1 MAAFERRLLG
11 VELRAEGRRL
21 SGTVMN
27 YGDTSPS
34 HRERFEPRAL
44 RLAPAVP
51 LNLMHNP
58 LEAVAWHPDGGLRLE
73 HDDTALRMVA
83 DVPAIPAGDV
93 ALEMVRQGEANG
105 LSVEF
110 RAERERREGGRW
122 DGMRVIEVAE
132 LTGIGIVR
140 RPSYGKSH
148 VEARARSGR
157 TMRASIPTD
166 TSMDCACVDGGCSR
180 VQILSEAMDQMW
192 QETFTGATERI
203 ATAYLENQS
212 TPIASTS
219 RGTLRGRVTGV
230 GDYEVEMDI
239 PDSEAGRQLIA
250 AWDASGLVVR
260 PFVDQI
266 QAEVIDGVQHVSGGR
281 LRAFVATSTDQRE
294 GWPDPELMATPPDVL
309 EGGTGKRA
317 VRQSARG
324 RRVWL

>member
-1 MAAFERRLLG
+1 
-11 VELRAEGRRL
+11 
-21 SGTVMN
+21 MN

-58 LEAVAWHPDGGLRLE
+58 LQAVAWRPDGGLRLE

-93 ALEMVRQGEANG
+93 ALAMVREGEANG

-122 DGMRVIEVAE
+122 EGVRVIEAAE

-157 TMRASIPTD
+157 TLRASIPTD
-166 TSMDCACVDGGCSR
+166 TPMDCACVDGGCSMSKSCPKQWMKCGGKPLQVR
-180 VQILSEAMDQMW
+180 RNESQRPTW
-192 QETFTGATERI
+192 RI
-203 ATAYLENQS
+203 
-212 TPIASTS
+212 S
-219 RGTLRGRVTGV
+219 RR
-230 GDYEVEMDI
+230 
-239 PDSEAGRQLIA
+239 
-250 AWDASGLVVR
+250 
-260 PFVDQI
+260 
-266 QAEVIDGVQHVSGGR
+266 R
-281 LRAFVATSTDQRE
+281 LRRHPGARSA
-294 GWPDPELMATPPDVL
+294 
-309 EGGTGKRA
+309 A
-317 VRQSARG
+317 V
-324 RRVWL
+324 

>member
-21 SGTVMN
+21 SGTVLA

-58 LEAVAWHPDGGLRLE
+58 LQAVAWHPDGGLRLE
-73 HDDTALRMVA
+73 HDDDALRMVA

-93 ALEMVRQGEANG
+93 ALEMVRQGEAKG

-110 RAERERREGGRW
+110 RAERERREGRG
-122 DGMRVIEVAE
+122 DHAVRVIEAAE
-132 LTGIGIVR
+132 LTGVGIVR

-166 TSMDCACVDGGCSR
+166 TTMDCACVDGGCSR
-180 VQILSEAMDQMW
+180 VQVLSDAMDQMW

-212 TPIASTS
+212 APIASTS

-230 GDYEVEMDI
+230 GDYEVELDI

-260 PFVDQI
+260 PFVDQV
-266 QAEVIDGVQHVSGGR
+266 QGEVIDGVQHVSGGR
-281 LRAFVATSTDQRE
+281 LRAFVATTTDQRE

-309 EGGTGKRA
+309 EGR
-317 VRQSARG
+317 SALPE
-324 RRVWL
+324 RRKVWL